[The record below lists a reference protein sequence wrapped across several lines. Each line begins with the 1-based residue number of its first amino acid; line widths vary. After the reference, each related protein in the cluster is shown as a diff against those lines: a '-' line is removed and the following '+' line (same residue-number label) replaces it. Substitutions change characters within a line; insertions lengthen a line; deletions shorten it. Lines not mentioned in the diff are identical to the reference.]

1 MSRRNRD
8 TDHYEYDNESPRP
21 CSCER
26 CKSCEHK
33 KCKCEK
39 CEKSR
44 NKCNKERK
52 CDNKPRKCDHC
63 DVDKNV
69 EVKNDG
75 KCFIIT
81 IKHCP

>member
-1 MSRRNRD
+1 MSRRNRENVY
-8 TDHYEYDNESPRP
+8 YEYDNESPRP

-26 CKSCEHK
+26 CKCE
-33 KCKCEK
+33 
-39 CEKSR
+39 
-44 NKCNKERK
+44 
-52 CDNKPRKCDHC
+52 HC

>member
-1 MSRRNRD
+1 MSRRNREY
-8 TDHYEYDNESPRP
+8 DHYEYDYENSRP

-26 CKSCEHK
+26 CKSEHK
-33 KCKCEK
+33 KCKCDK
-39 CEKSR
+39 CDKSR
-44 NKCNKERK
+44 NKCYRERK
-52 CDNKPRKCDHC
+52 CDKPRKCEHC